1 MSNILSVTKKNL
13 TDPNYMTRA
22 CRMMFTIMCM
32 LSGIM
37 FMAGEIVPS
46 VFADDMASAEIGAM
60 FGVFSSLSDLFIKFA
75 YGAMVLIFAVG
86 MVKSGLTAQAA
97 QQFGAAGK
105 VSGELM
111 NVLGGVVVFV
121 FGILSYPLA
130 KQIIH
135 SVTNVDG
142 GIGDKAPSVND
153 LGSGL
158 VPGK

>member
-1 MSNILSVTKKNL
+1 MNNMLSVAKKNL
-13 TDPNYMTRA
+13 SDPNYMTKT
-22 CRMMFTIMCM
+22 CYIMFNVMCM
-32 LSGIM
+32 LSGFM
-37 FMAGEIVPS
+37 FMAGEIVPA
-46 VFADDMASAEIGAM
+46 VFADELATAELGAM
-60 FGVFSSLSDLFIKFA
+60 FGIFSSLSDLFIKFA

-111 NVLGGVVVFV
+111 NVLGGIVVFV

-130 KQIIH
+130 KQIIN
-135 SVTNVDG
+135 SVTGVDG

-153 LGSGL
+153 LGTGL
-158 VPGK
+158 IPAK

>member
-1 MSNILSVTKKNL
+1 MIKVLSTTKKNL
-13 TDPNYMTRA
+13 LDPNYMSKT
-22 CRMMFTIMCM
+22 CYNMFSIMCM
-32 LSGIM
+32 LSGFM
-37 FMAGEIVPS
+37 FMAGEIVP
-46 VFADDMASAEIGAM
+46 VAFADEIATAEIGAM
-60 FGVFSSLSDLFIKFA
+60 FGIFSSLSDLFIKFA

-111 NVLGGVVVFV
+111 NVLGGIVVFV

-130 KQIIH
+130 KQIIN
-135 SVTNVDG
+135 SVTGVDG

-153 LGSGL
+153 LGTGL
-158 VPGK
+158 IPGK